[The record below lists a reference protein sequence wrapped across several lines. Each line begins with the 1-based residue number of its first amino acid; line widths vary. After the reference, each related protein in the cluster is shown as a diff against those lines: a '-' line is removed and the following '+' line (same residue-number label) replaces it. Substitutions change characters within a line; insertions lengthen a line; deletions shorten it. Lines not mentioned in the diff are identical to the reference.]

1 MVIAEVAIALAGFA
15 SIVVAIRGTTP
26 SNWTRQDRFGLVNVF
41 VPSVSVFFCALF
53 PFPLYLTGW
62 DEPTVWRVS
71 SGLFGSTTLC
81 YLVVL
86 SVRQWGVAPRVPLLF
101 WFFVASGYVL
111 GATMMS
117 LAFGVVFDAGPGIL
131 IFGLVWGL
139 LAALAQMATFLMLAT
154 APDDPGE
161 RR

>member
-1 MVIAEVAIALAGFA
+1 MQAEGPLLVIAEVAIALAGFA

-117 LAFGVVFDAGPGIL
+117 LAFGVVFDAGPRDTDFRACLGAS
-131 IFGLVWGL
+131 GRACADGDVSDAGNG
-139 LAALAQMATFLMLAT
+139 A
-154 APDDPGE
+154 
-161 RR
+161 